1 MTQLLISVKNAQE
14 AMLAL
19 AAGVD
24 IIDLKDP
31 NIGALGAL
39 DLAETKEII
48 DLVNGRMFVS
58 ATQVS
63 ATQVSATIGEQHSNV
78 SELVADIQ
86 ARADIGVDIIKI
98 SIADLFQA
106 SDFYSEIT
114 KLTKNGIKIVA
125 VFFADKAINLNCLPI
140 LKNAGFYGAMLDT
153 KNKQCHLLQ
162 VQHQQALHLFTQRC
176 HQTQLTSGLAGSLQ
190 PQHIDLLLELNATY
204 IGFRGGV
211 CDDSQR
217 KSALNGAKLNDVQNM
232 LRNGNRKR
240 TKAQLILG
248 LALHS

>member
-1 MTQLLISVKNAQE
+1 MTQLLISVKNSDE

-19 AAGVD
+19 AAEVD

-39 DLAETKEII
+39 DLIVTKEIV
-48 DLVNGRMFVS
+48 DLVNGKKLANVI
-58 ATQVS
+58 
-63 ATQVSATIGEQHSNV
+63 QVSATIGEQHITV
-78 SELVADIQ
+78 AELIADIQ

-98 SIADLFQA
+98 VVSDLFQA
-106 SDFYSEIT
+106 IDFYDEIT
-114 KLTKNGIKIVA
+114 KITKTGIKIVA
-125 VFFADKAINLNCLPI
+125 IFFADETVDLTLLPA

-153 KNKQCHLLQ
+153 QNKHQHLLAFQ
-162 VQHQQALHLFTQRC
+162 AKSQLQQFIKLCEQHQLA
-176 HQTQLTSGLAGSLQ
+176 SGLAGSLQ
-190 PQHIDLLLELNATY
+190 PQHIDLLLEINPTY

-211 CDDSQR
+211 CENSQR
-217 KSALNGAKLNDVQNM
+217 KSTLNGAKVNDVQNM
-232 LRNGNRKR
+232 LRNGNKNR

>member
-14 AMLAL
+14 AKLAL

-39 DLAETKEII
+39 DLAETKEIV
-48 DLVNGRMFVS
+48 DLVNGKKLANVI
-58 ATQVS
+58 
-63 ATQVSATIGEQHSNV
+63 QVSATIGEQHAT
-78 SELVADIQ
+78 VAKLIIDIQ
-86 ARADIGVDIIKI
+86 TRADIGVDIIKI
-98 SIADLFQA
+98 AISDLFQDT
-106 SDFYSEIT
+106 DFYNKIT
-114 KLTKNGIKIVA
+114 KITKIGIKIVA
-125 VFFADKAINLNCLPI
+125 VFFADETMDLTLLPA

-153 KNKQCHLLQ
+153 QNKHQNLLAFQ
-162 VQHQQALHLFTQRC
+162 TINQLQQFIKLGEQHQLA
-176 HQTQLTSGLAGSLQ
+176 SGLAGSLQ
-190 PQHIDLLLELNATY
+190 PQHIDLLLEINPTY

-211 CDDSQR
+211 CENSQR
-217 KSALNGAKLNDVQNM
+217 KSTLNGAKVNDVQNM
-232 LRNGNRKR
+232 LRNGNKNR

>member
-1 MTQLLISVKNAQE
+1 MTQLLISVKNSEE

-39 DLAETKEII
+39 DLAVTKEIV
-48 DLVNGRMFVS
+48 DLVNGKKL
-58 ATQVS
+58 VS
-63 ATQVSATIGEQHSNV
+63 ATQVSATIGEQHANV
-78 SELVADIQ
+78 AELIADIQ
-86 ARADIGVDIIKI
+86 ARADIGIDIIKI
-98 SIADLFQA
+98 AISDLFQA
-106 SDFYSEIT
+106 YDFYNEII
-114 KLTKNGIKIVA
+114 KLTKTGIKIVA
-125 VFFADKAINLNCLPI
+125 VFFADEALDLTLLPI

-153 KNKQCHLLQ
+153 QKKHQNLLAFQTKNQLQ
-162 VQHQQALHLFTQRC
+162 QFIKLCEQHQLA
-176 HQTQLTSGLAGSLQ
+176 SGLAGSLQ
-190 PQHIDLLLELNATY
+190 PQHIGLLLEINPTY

-211 CDDSQR
+211 CENSRR
-217 KSALNGAKLNDVQNM
+217 KSTLNGAKVNDVQNM
-232 LRNGNRKR
+232 LRNGNKNR